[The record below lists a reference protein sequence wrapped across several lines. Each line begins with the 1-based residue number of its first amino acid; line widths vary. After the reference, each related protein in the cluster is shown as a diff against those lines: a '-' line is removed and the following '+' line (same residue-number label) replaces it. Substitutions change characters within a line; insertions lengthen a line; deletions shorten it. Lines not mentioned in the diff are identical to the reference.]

1 MLKLLKTD
9 DLDLVV
15 GSRFLG
21 NTVKGLS
28 AQREK
33 MSRFGNKL
41 CRYVT
46 KASLSDP
53 LSGFFMIR
61 RNVIEQNV
69 SRLSN
74 QGFKILLDIMA
85 THTSPLKFKEIGF
98 QFRERVHGES
108 KLDTLVLLE
117 FFKVLLEKTIGRYL
131 SPQLVFFM
139 GVGGLGALVHF
150 SILSLCFKHFHV
162 NFLTSQTLATYTSM
176 TFNFF
181 LNNFFTY
188 RDQRKKGL
196 KVLSSFF
203 LFILICSVGAFL
215 NISVSDYLFQQ
226 GWNWI
231 ISGFVGILAGA
242 FWNYIT
248 NSTLTWKSKP

>member
-1 MLKLLKTD
+1 
-9 DLDLVV
+9 
-15 GSRFLG
+15 
-21 NTVKGLS
+21 
-28 AQREK
+28 
-33 MSRFGNKL
+33 
-41 CRYVT
+41 
-46 KASLSDP
+46 
-53 LSGFFMIR
+53 
-61 RNVIEQNV
+61 
-69 SRLSN
+69 
-74 QGFKILLDIMA
+74 
-85 THTSPLKFKEIGF
+85 
-98 QFRERVHGES
+98 
-108 KLDTLVLLE
+108 
-117 FFKVLLEKTIGRYL
+117 
-131 SPQLVFFM
+131 M